1 MKIHEK
7 LSKIQQELK
16 APKNL
21 FNKFGNYYYRNAEG
35 ILNAVKPLLNGLC
48 LLISDEPVMVG
59 ERYYIKATATLTD
72 GSESVSAVAYA
83 REDEQ
88 KKGMDGCQL
97 TGACSSYA
105 RKYALNALLMIDDSK
120 DSDDESLSPKNP
132 ENDPDKEKEAPDPK
146 PAAKPAPKP
155 TPKPA
160 PKAQDKAPEAP
171 PVRLVPDPPADV
183 EIGTKVPPLPKKETP
198 KAEKT
203 PVQQFLITAMKLLRE
218 SRGISPAQ
226 NNKLFKD
233 QLNVLIKNKLAP
245 DKALEE
251 YTMEEAEAVIDA
263 MCKRFTPNGTKL
275 LSIAK

>member
-1 MKIHEK
+1 MKIYEK

-21 FNKFGNYYYRNAEG
+21 YNKFGNYYYRNAEG
-35 ILNAVKPLLNGLC
+35 ILNAVKPLLNGLA
-48 LLISDEPVMVG
+48 LVINDEPVVLG

-120 DSDDESLSPKNP
+120 DSDDDSLSPKNP
-132 ENDPDKEKEAPDPK
+132 ENDPEKAK
-146 PAAKPAPKP
+146 AKPAEKP
-155 TPKPA
+155 VA
-160 PKAQDKAPEAP
+160 P
-171 PVRLVPDPPADV
+171 VPDPVSVPAPQAV
-183 EIGTKVPPLPKKETP
+183 VSVAEKVPAIPKQKI

-203 PVQQFLITAMKLLRE
+203 PVQQFLISAMKGLRE
-218 SRGISPAQ
+218 AREITPAQ
-226 NNKLFKD
+226 NNKLFNEQWKA
-233 QLNVLIKNKLAP
+233 LIERKLAP

-251 YTMEEAEAVIDA
+251 YTMEEAESLIDA
-263 MCKRFTPNGTKL
+263 MWKCFSPEGTKF
-275 LSIAK
+275 IEGAK

>member
-1 MKIHEK
+1 MKIYEK

-21 FNKFGNYYYRNAEG
+21 YNKFGNYYYRNAEG
-35 ILNAVKPLLNGLC
+35 ILNAVKPLLNGLA
-48 LLISDEPVMVG
+48 LVINDEPVVLG

-120 DSDDESLSPKNP
+120 DSDDDSLSPKNP
-132 ENDPDKEKEAPDPK
+132 ENEEKQEK
-146 PAAKPAPKP
+146 PAAKPAQ
-155 TPKPA
+155 
-160 PKAQDKAPEAP
+160 KAAAVP
-171 PVRLVPDPPADV
+171 PVRVVPDPPAIVD
-183 EIGTKVPPLPKKETP
+183 IGTNVPAAHKPAAP

-203 PVQQFLITAMKLLRE
+203 PVQEFLITAMKGLRE
-218 SRGISPAQ
+218 ARKITPAQ
-226 NNKLFKD
+226 NNKLFNEQWKA
-233 QLNVLIKNKLAP
+233 LIERELAP

-251 YTMEEAEAVIDA
+251 YTMPEAESLIDA
-263 MCKRFTPNGTKL
+263 MWKNFSPEGTKF
-275 LSIAK
+275 IEGAK